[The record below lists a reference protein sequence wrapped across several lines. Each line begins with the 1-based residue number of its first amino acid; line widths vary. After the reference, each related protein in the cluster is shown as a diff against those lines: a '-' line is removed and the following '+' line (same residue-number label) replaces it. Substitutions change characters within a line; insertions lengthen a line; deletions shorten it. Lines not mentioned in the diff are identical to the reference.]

1 MTPRIGFGRQQHQDP
16 RSLNFLARHH
26 PRAVA
31 SPTPRSYTWGLP
43 TSQMR
48 AQGDTPRCVGYTCAH
63 EIAARPSVHTIGAF
77 TGDDMY
83 SLAQAIDRRE
93 GRHWD
98 EGASIIAGVKA
109 LRERGYVVD
118 FRWALSVEELAVGV
132 SRIGPALLG
141 VDWTEDMLEPDAD
154 GYIWPSGATVG
165 GHAVLDRGY
174 KTHSKPYEDGR
185 HLIQNSWGTEWGG
198 RGNSKTGVA
207 PPGCAFITDE
217 ALRVLLSRPYAD
229 ACIPTVRATVR

>member
-1 MTPRIGFGRQQHQDP
+1 MTARIGFGRQQHQDP
-16 RSLNFLARHH
+16 RSLNFLVAAH
-26 PRAVA
+26 PKAVA

-63 EIAARPSVHTIGAF
+63 EIAARPSVHTISASA
-77 TGDDMY
+77 GDEMY
-83 SLAQAIDRRE
+83 VRVQAIDRRE
-93 GRHWD
+93 GRYWE
-98 EGASIIAGVKA
+98 EGASILAGVKA
-109 LRERGYVVD
+109 LREMGFVLD

-141 VDWTEDMLEPDAD
+141 VDWTEDMMEPDPD
-154 GYIWPSGATVG
+154 GYIWPTGEEIG

-174 KTHSKPYEDGR
+174 RMASKKLRWPQHGGR
-185 HLIQNSWGTEWGG
+185 HLIQNSWGLEWGG
-198 RGNSKTGVA
+198 RGGA

-217 ALRVLLSRPYAD
+217 ALRMLLSRPYAD
-229 ACIPTVRATVR
+229 ACIPTIRSTPR